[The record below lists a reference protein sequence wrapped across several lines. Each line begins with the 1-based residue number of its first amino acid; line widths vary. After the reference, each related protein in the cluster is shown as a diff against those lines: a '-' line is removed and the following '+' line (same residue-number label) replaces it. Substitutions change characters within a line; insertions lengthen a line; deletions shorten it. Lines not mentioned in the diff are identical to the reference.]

1 MAQYYCLIAQKETK
15 ERDKIKCL
23 IISCDITP
31 EEYVAQLQENH
42 CMEYQLVVYS
52 FWSEKLEN
60 EVQEVCR
67 DKKTGYGK
75 NWYELSDTDLSAV
88 ISTHFLNG
96 KVILDFTSIA
106 DVIQHTLNL
115 MSIGPDKVH
124 VVPNS
129 NRSNVSARYHD
140 QSLVAAPVRKVDEPV
155 TRVIER
161 VIERVPVVEETVTTV
176 STVSTNHSS
185 SRDRKK
191 HSSKR
196 DEWEVKVGSRVIKKS
211 DYADFIKDRCVKDGK
226 IHTVKLN
233 DNFIEYLTEAKKCKP
248 KEFSHPDDREEL
260 FKGFPKLGY
269 EIVDS
274 GKRYYVQ
281 GLRLKKT
288 NTK

>member
-15 ERDKIKCL
+15 EREKIKCL
-23 IISCDITP
+23 IISCDVTP
-31 EEYVAQLQENH
+31 EDYIAQLQENH

-52 FWSEKLEN
+52 FWSEKLEA
-60 EVQEVCR
+60 EVQQVCL

-96 KVILDFTSIA
+96 KVILDFTSVA
-106 DVIQHTLNL
+106 DVFQHTLNL

-124 VVPNS
+124 VVPDA
-129 NRSNVSARYHD
+129 NRPNVAVRYHD
-140 QSLVAAPVRKVDEPV
+140 QSLIAAAPREVPKEQPV

-161 VIERVPVVEETVTTV
+161 IIERIPVSVEEP
-176 STVSTNHSS
+176 SPAHHSS
-185 SRDRKK
+185 SSRGDRKK
-191 HSSKR
+191 HHSSSKK
-196 DEWEVKVGSRVIKKS
+196 DDWDIHVGSKTVRKA
-211 DYADFIKDRCVKDGK
+211 DYVNFVKEKCSNDGK

-233 DNFIEYLTEAKKCKP
+233 DSFIDYLTEAKKWKA
-248 KEFSHPDDREEL
+248 KDFSDPDAREEL

-269 EIVDS
+269 EIIDS

-281 GLRLKKT
+281 GLRLKK
-288 NTK
+288 

>member
-52 FWSEKLEN
+52 FWSEKLEA
-60 EVQEVCR
+60 EVQELCH

-75 NWYELSDTDLSAV
+75 NWYELCDTDLSSV

-124 VVPNS
+124 VVPNP
-129 NRSNVSARYHD
+129 NRSNLSVRYHD
-140 QSLVAAPVRKVDEPV
+140 ESLVAAPVRAVEEPV

-161 VIERVPVVEETVTTV
+161 VIERIPVDEPV
-176 STVSTNHSS
+176 STVSHSS
-185 SRDRKK
+185 SRSDRKK
-191 HSSKR
+191 HSKKR
-196 DEWEVKVGSRVIKKS
+196 DDWDVRVGTKTIHKS
-211 DYADFIKDRCVKDGK
+211 DYVDFIKERCVKDGK

-233 DNFIEYLTEAKKCKP
+233 DGFIEYLTETKKWKS
-248 KEFSHPDDREEL
+248 KDFSHPDDREEL